1 MSRRFSNEP
10 INLIR
15 RIPSPEQLDAA
26 RSVKRPVGGKFSET
40 AASFARSV
48 GELLAQIGSQRT
60 AAGSAEPYEA
70 PQTEQEE
77 MRDLPVELSA
87 EDNEPPDPRMSDAEP
102 IELSSGETVHV
113 ELQKSRA
120 DHVQAEPPAIQP
132 DELAELRAYLL
143 RQQQDIVRLAAQMQ
157 DLKVLVLS
165 QQQIIEYL
173 GKELAIR
180 PESLLAVGI
189 TSGTAKQNRS
199 PRTKPMTHEKEVGS
213 EGDSIRLPLNV

>member
-60 AAGSAEPYEA
+60 AAGSDEPYEA
-70 PQTEQEE
+70 PPAEQEE
-77 MRDLPVELSA
+77 MRALPVELSA
-87 EDNEPPDPRMSDAEP
+87 EDNELPDPRMGDAEP
-102 IELSSGETVHV
+102 IGLSSGKTAHAET
-113 ELQKSRA
+113 QKSRV
-120 DHVQAEPPAIQP
+120 DHVPAEPPAIQP
-132 DELAELRAYLL
+132 DELAELRSYLL

-157 DLKVLVLS
+157 DLKALVLS

-180 PESLLAVGI
+180 PEVLLAMGV
-189 TSGTAKQNRS
+189 TPVTAKQHRAH
-199 PRTKPMTHEKEVGS
+199 RTKPMTHEKEVGS
-213 EGDSIRLPLNV
+213 EGDSIRLPISV